1 MNIEEAKKV
10 LSYDPTTGLFTW
22 LETRGRRVR
31 GARAGSYTKNGYLEI
46 GILGTKWLCHRLA
59 FLYMEEVPPVTID
72 HVNGQRDDNRWVNLR
87 EATDYQNAQNSKK
100 ATNNT
105 SGYKWA
111 SVIRSKGKV
120 FYRYSML
127 VNGVRYEKCGFPSLL
142 AAHLEAAKLHK
153 KLCGEFTRSK

>member
-72 HVNGQRDDNRWVNLR
+72 H
-87 EATDYQNAQNSKK
+87 
-100 ATNNT
+100 
-105 SGYKWA
+105 
-111 SVIRSKGKV
+111 
-120 FYRYSML
+120 
-127 VNGVRYEKCGFPSLL
+127 
-142 AAHLEAAKLHK
+142 
-153 KLCGEFTRSK
+153 